1 MNITILQEKNPTF
14 HVLEGQKFNR
24 KDYKIV
30 YKTTAIKFAGNP
42 GIEHKVL
49 LEMLFERFNRGNY
62 PEDYKGHSMSVGD
75 IVVLDCFVY
84 VCKNVGWEMIEWE
97 KDKIFGKEQ

>member
-1 MNITILQEKNPTF
+1 MKITIFQEKKPTF
-14 HVLEGQKFNR
+14 MVKKDQKFNK

-30 YKTTAIKFAGNP
+30 YRTTATKFAGNP
-42 GIEHKVL
+42 GIEHRVL

-75 IVVLDCFVY
+75 IVVLDNFVY
-84 VCKNVGWEMIEWE
+84 VCKSLGWDEVEWE
-97 KDKIFGKEQ
+97 ES

>member
-1 MNITILQEKNPTF
+1 MLITILQEKNPTF

-24 KDYKIV
+24 QDYTVV
-30 YKTTAIKFAGNP
+30 YRTTATKFAGNP

-49 LEMLFERFNRGNY
+49 LKMLFERFNRGNY

-75 IVVLDCFVY
+75 IVVLDNFVY
-84 VCKNVGWEMIEWE
+84 VCKSLGWGKIEWE
-97 KDKIFGKEQ
+97 ENSNV

>member
-1 MNITILQEKNPTF
+1 MKITILQEKNPTF
-14 HVLEGQKFNR
+14 MVKEGQKFNR

-30 YKTTAIKFAGNP
+30 YRTTATKFAGNP

-49 LEMLFERFNRGNY
+49 LEMLFDRFNRGNY

-84 VCKNVGWEMIEWE
+84 VCKNLGWEMIEWE
-97 KDKIFGKEQ
+97 KEDD